1 MEKDADLPV
10 IEKDNN
16 DLLKKMHKH
25 KMEQNSR
32 LMKDLN
38 YNNKIL
44 VNLLNKRI
52 ENSKLEEKN
61 N

>member
-1 MEKDADLPV
+1 
-10 IEKDNN
+10 
-16 DLLKKMHKH
+16 MHKL

-32 LMKDLN
+32 LIKDLN

-52 ENSKLEEKN
+52 EKSKLEEKN